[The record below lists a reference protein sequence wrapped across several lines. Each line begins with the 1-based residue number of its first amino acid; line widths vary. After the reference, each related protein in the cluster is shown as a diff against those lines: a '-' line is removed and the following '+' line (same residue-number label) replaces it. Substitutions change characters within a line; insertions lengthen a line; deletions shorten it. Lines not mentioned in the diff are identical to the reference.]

1 MFFPRD
7 FFFPVR
13 NRVADVDTS
22 IDLPSIVVIGEQ
34 SSGKSSVLEA
44 LSGIPLPRGG
54 QHMTTK
60 CPLEL
65 RMRRSPT
72 WHASLECSGRVVHD
86 NIPSSQDIN
95 RCINQEQNRLTNNRD
110 QISKTVLLLNIQAP
124 WLPNLTLI
132 DLPGIIQVTAKQQ
145 DSGLVTVIDELVQEY
160 LERPST
166 IILAIIQACNDI
178 ETSAAI
184 KYAKMSD
191 PEGERTSK
199 SSS

>member
-1 MFFPRD
+1 
-7 FFFPVR
+7 
-13 NRVADVDTS
+13 
-22 IDLPSIVVIGEQ
+22 
-34 SSGKSSVLEA
+34 
-44 LSGIPLPRGG
+44 
-54 QHMTTK
+54 MTTK

-65 RMRRSPT
+65 RLRRSPT
-72 WHASLECSGRVVHD
+72 WHASLEHSGRIVHD

-95 RCINQEQNRLTNNRD
+95 RRINEEQNRLTNNRD
-110 QISKTVLLLNIQAP
+110 QISKTVLLLNVQAP

-145 DSGLVTVIDELVQEY
+145 DSGVVTVIEELIQEY
-160 LERPST
+160 LDRPST

-184 KYAKMSD
+184 KYAKMFD

-199 SSS
+199 SFIIDLD